1 MIEIKTTYLTK
12 HAYLT
17 LNANDPHSQVP
28 LTISGDTQAARDIRS
43 HLRFAKGIF
52 GHFINQE
59 SVSFSDLLSALD
71 DYPFEYEVTAPPTE
85 KGLPPRFPKNATS

>member
-1 MIEIKTTYLTK
+1 MIEFKTNYLSK

-43 HLRFAKGIF
+43 HLSYAKGLF

-59 SVSFSDLLSALD
+59 SVSYSDLLSALD
-71 DYPFEYEVTAPPTE
+71 DYSFEYEITVPPTE
-85 KGLPPRFPKNATS
+85 KGLPPSYPKNATT